1 MKNIKKILIYGG
13 LALVLFF
20 IINSIRIYHYSSK
33 YYEEKSDVAIVL
45 GAATHKDQLS
55 PVFKE
60 RINHV
65 IYLFNNQFISEI
77 ILTGGYGQGQNLA
90 DSEIAK
96 KYIMDAGIPEINIH
110 NETNS
115 HYTYENLI
123 ESKRIMDSLNF
134 STALIVS
141 DPLHMKR
148 SIALAESYDI
158 DCKPSPTQS
167 SMYRS
172 TWTKFK
178 FLMSESFYY
187 TLGKI
192 SFRF

>member
-1 MKNIKKILIYGG
+1 MKTIKKILIYGV

-20 IINSIRIYHYSSK
+20 TINTISIYHYSSK

-45 GAATHKDQLS
+45 GAATNKDQLS

-65 IYLFNNQFISEI
+65 IYLFDSQFISEI
-77 ILTGGYGQGQNLA
+77 ILTGGYGKGQNLA

-96 KYIMDAGIPEINIH
+96 KYILEAGIPENNIH
-110 NETNS
+110 IETNS
-115 HYTYENLI
+115 RYTFENLE
-123 ESKRIMDSLNF
+123 ESKRLMDSLDF
-134 STALIVS
+134 SNALIVS

-148 SIALAESYDI
+148 AIALADSYDI

-167 SMYRS
+167 TMYRS
-172 TWTKFK
+172 NWPKFK
-178 FLMSESFYY
+178 FLMYESFYY
-187 TLGKI
+187 TLGKV